1 MRFKLKLD
9 VKKVR
14 EAQTVIRGVADNTPL
29 IPSFFLSSI
38 IENEFLLKLENMQ
51 PIGAFKIRGALNAIS
66 NLPNSTKVVTCC
78 STGNH
83 GRGIAYAA
91 AKRGIKAVI
100 FMSNLVP
107 KVKIEAIKSLG
118 AEVILCG
125 QDQAE
130 AELACKQS
138 VREKGYVEVSPFDD
152 PYVIAGQG
160 TIGLEL
166 LSQRP
171 DLNTIILPLSGG
183 GLAAGVAL
191 AAKSKNP
198 NIRIFGVTM
207 ENGAAMHMSI
217 KAGKPVDVKE
227 DPSLADALGGGIGL
241 DNTFTFPLCQN
252 LLDGTFTVSEKE
264 IYHAMQTLYYEDRL
278 IAEGSCVV
286 GIAALLAGKLPS
298 LKGPVATIITGRNV
312 NMSTFTNVINGSNVD
327 LGGRIIVGKQY
338 ERYNNV

>member
-1 MRFKLKLD
+1 MRSELKLD
-9 VKKVR
+9 IKKVK
-14 EAQTVIRGVADNTPL
+14 EAQTVIRGLADNTPL

-38 IENEFLLKLENMQ
+38 IGNEFLLKLENVQ
-51 PIGAFKIRGALNAIS
+51 PIGAFKIRGALNAVF
-66 NLPNSTKVVTCC
+66 NLPVSTKVVTCC

-91 AKRGIKAVI
+91 AQRGIKAVI

-138 VREKGYVEVSPFDD
+138 VIDKGYVEVSPFDD

-171 DLNTIILPLSGG
+171 DLHSIILPLSGG

-191 AAKSKNP
+191 AVKSKNP
-198 NIRIFGVTM
+198 NIKVFGVTM

-217 KAGKPVDVKE
+217 QAGKPVNVKE

-241 DNTFTFPLCQN
+241 KNKFSFPICKS

-286 GIAALLAGKLPS
+286 GIAAVLARKLPS
-298 LKGPVATIITGRNV
+298 LKGPVATIITGRNI
-312 NMSTFTNVINGSNVD
+312 NMSMFTKVINGDNVR
-327 LGGRIIVGKQY
+327 LGNQTLQGNQY
-338 ERYNNV
+338 HRNNL

>member
-1 MRFKLKLD
+1 MRSELKLD
-9 VKKVR
+9 VKKVK
-14 EAQTVIRGVADNTPL
+14 EAQTVISGVADNTPL

-38 IENEFLLKLENMQ
+38 IGHEFLLKLENMQ
-51 PIGAFKIRGALNAIS
+51 PIGAFKIRGALNAVF
-66 NLPNSTKVVTCC
+66 NLPISTKVVTCC

-91 AKRGIKAVI
+91 AKKSIKAVI

-107 KVKIEAIKSLG
+107 KVKIEAIRSLG

-138 VREKGYVEVSPFDD
+138 VRDNGYVEVSPFDD

-171 DLNTIILPLSGG
+171 DLQTIILPLSGG

-217 KAGKPVDVKE
+217 KAGKPVDVRE

-241 DNTFTFPLCQN
+241 DNQFTFPLCKS

-264 IYHAMQTLYYEDRL
+264 IYNAIQTLYYEDRL

-286 GIAALLAGKLPS
+286 GIAAVLARKLPS
-298 LKGPVATIITGRNV
+298 LKGPIATVITGRNV
-312 NMSTFTNVINGSNVD
+312 NMSMFTKVINGDNID
-327 LGGRIIVGKQY
+327 LGRQIIRGSQY
-338 ERYNNV
+338 QRSNL

>member
-1 MRFKLKLD
+1 MRSELKLD
-9 VKKVR
+9 IKKVK
-14 EAQTVIRGVADNTPL
+14 EAQTVIRGIADNTPL

-38 IENEFLLKLENMQ
+38 IGNEFLLKLENVQ
-51 PIGAFKIRGALNAIS
+51 PIGAFKIRGALNAVF
-66 NLPNSTKVVTCC
+66 NLPDSTKVVTCC

-91 AKRGIKAVI
+91 AQRGIKAVI

-107 KVKIEAIKSLG
+107 EVKIEAIKSLG

-138 VREKGYVEVSPFDD
+138 VIDKGYVEVSPFDD

-171 DLNTIILPLSGG
+171 DLHSIILPLSGG

-191 AAKSKNP
+191 AVKSKNP

-217 KAGKPVDVKE
+217 QAGKPVNVKE

-241 DNTFTFPLCQN
+241 ENKFTFPICKS

-286 GIAALLAGKLPS
+286 GIAAVLARKLPS
-298 LKGPVATIITGRNV
+298 LKGPVATIITGRNI
-312 NMSTFTNVINGSNVD
+312 NMSMFTKVINGDNVS
-327 LGGRIIVGKQY
+327 LGNQILQGNQY
-338 ERYNNV
+338 HRNNL